1 MSQSDYLKR
10 RVTSHILNRQK
21 TEKDELKPVLSSDE
35 YTSFKRYQITNTV
48 INDEIN
54 YKNIVP
60 QGKHI
65 IFDIETDVSSCPE
78 FKLCKDTNT
87 RDNRINL
94 TSSKIDPNPCPRA
107 PLFIKNTEN
116 PLDPVNVAYVPQPK
130 RNCKL
135 ENSTNKNSYLSRRL
149 DCPQP
154 VVIDNID
161 INLHSGQ
168 SIYKVDLK
176 DYTTGIDLHKL
187 TYNYKSFDSKIK
199 VSTTTN
205 EFTEPG
211 NVDSWSILTTSY
223 GWFGEY
229 PIDLGNEYINFNNN
243 KYNKVWVGNGR
254 ITLSKIGYD
263 YTESFTDFNRN
274 PMICPLWDI
283 HGWTRPNTES
293 NLRFGK
299 ANFKAETNELKIYLF
314 IREYDNT
321 DTNMKTIDPVTG
333 EERIIKITQAKNL
346 QTDSR
351 QQLMVTIELN
361 SPVQAN
367 IKFEYGIMTPGNDFP
382 GINSDW
388 SGSQDGIVGI
398 SYGNN
403 NITSL
408 NSSNIDYI
416 NEPTKLFQPSESIAQ
431 KFENQ
436 TSIGGTSNLAYK
448 TINFSND
455 YSIPGVSI
463 SGSILTVDS
472 IAIDKNEFQIY
483 SHNNGLE
490 SNYAVVK
497 LNPMILRKIEG
508 YDYRLKD
515 NNGNL
520 GYTTNLLIVTTSN
533 ATYTPSWYAG
543 GNATIVSWE
552 EGLQIPST
560 ETHIVRDSRFL
571 NTDNTLKSKS
581 EIEPFIKQY
590 LTIMNSSVCVYDE
603 SFGTLFIRQS
613 VEPSSYWIHDNS
625 NSNQIIYY
633 DESKITDLW
642 GVNNHEDI
650 QIPYRAVLKTYLG
663 FKIPENNIQYPGIQN
678 EIFRPI
684 PISETNAEAID
695 NATNL
700 LNTTI
705 DGHLVVAFVLFISN
719 SNDRRI
725 YLKSDYNNI
734 VRNQNVNATTNVY
747 SFETIPNT

>member
-161 INLHSGQ
+161 INLLSGQ

-211 NVDSWSILTTSY
+211 DVDSWSILNPIY
-223 GWFGEY
+223 GFNGEY

-243 KYNKVWVGNGR
+243 KYNKVWVGSGR

-263 YTESFTDFNRN
+263 YTESIPEFNQN
-274 PMICPLWDI
+274 PMICPLWDV
-283 HGWTRPNTES
+283 HGWTNANTES
-293 NLRFGK
+293 NFLFGK
-299 ANFKAETNELKIYLF
+299 VNFKAETNELKIYILT
-314 IREYDNT
+314 REYDGPGV
-321 DTNMKTIDPVTG
+321 NMKTIDPVTG
-333 EERIIKITQAKNL
+333 EEKIIEISGSDSWSS
-346 QTDSR
+346 DSR
-351 QQLMVTIELN
+351 QQFMVTIQLN

-382 GINSDW
+382 GINNNI
-388 SGSQDGIVGI
+388 GSQDGIVGI

-403 NITSL
+403 NITPL

-416 NEPTKLFQPSESIAQ
+416 NEPTKLFQPSESIVQ

-472 IAIDKNEFQIY
+472 NAIDKNEFQIY
-483 SHNNGLE
+483 SINNGLE

-497 LNPMILRKIEG
+497 LNP
-508 YDYRLKD
+508 
-515 NNGNL
+515 
-520 GYTTNLLIVTTSN
+520 IVT
-533 ATYTPSWYAG
+533 
-543 GNATIVSWE
+543 
-552 EGLQIPST
+552 
-560 ETHIVRDSRFL
+560 
-571 NTDNTLKSKS
+571 
-581 EIEPFIKQY
+581 
-590 LTIMNSSVCVYDE
+590 
-603 SFGTLFIRQS
+603 
-613 VEPSSYWIHDNS
+613 
-625 NSNQIIYY
+625 
-633 DESKITDLW
+633 
-642 GVNNHEDI
+642 
-650 QIPYRAVLKTYLG
+650 
-663 FKIPENNIQYPGIQN
+663 
-678 EIFRPI
+678 
-684 PISETNAEAID
+684 
-695 NATNL
+695 
-700 LNTTI
+700 
-705 DGHLVVAFVLFISN
+705 
-719 SNDRRI
+719 
-725 YLKSDYNNI
+725 
-734 VRNQNVNATTNVY
+734 
-747 SFETIPNT
+747 

>member
-161 INLHSGQ
+161 INLLSGQ
-168 SIYKVDLK
+168 SIYKIDLK

-211 NVDSWSILTTSY
+211 DVDSWSILNPWY
-223 GWFGEY
+223 GY
-229 PIDLGNEYINFNNN
+229 DSADPIDLGNEYINFNNN

-254 ITLSKIGYD
+254 ITLSAIGYD
-263 YTESFTDFNRN
+263 FSESFDEFNQN
-274 PMICPLWDI
+274 PMICPLWDV

-293 NLRFGK
+293 NLFFGK

-314 IREYDNT
+314 TREYDGGNT
-321 DTNMKTIDPVTG
+321 TMKRIDPVTG
-333 EERIIKITQAKNL
+333 QERIIGMTYEKMWE
-346 QTDSR
+346 TDSR
-351 QQLMVTIELN
+351 QQLMVTIQLN
-361 SPVQAN
+361 TPVQAN

-382 GINSDW
+382 GINNRLT
-388 SGSQDGIVGI
+388 GSQDGIVGI

-403 NITSL
+403 NITPL

-472 IAIDKNEFQIY
+472 NAIDKNEFQIY
-483 SHNNGLE
+483 SLNNGLE

-497 LNPMILRKIEG
+497 LNP
-508 YDYRLKD
+508 
-515 NNGNL
+515 
-520 GYTTNLLIVTTSN
+520 IVT
-533 ATYTPSWYAG
+533 
-543 GNATIVSWE
+543 
-552 EGLQIPST
+552 
-560 ETHIVRDSRFL
+560 
-571 NTDNTLKSKS
+571 
-581 EIEPFIKQY
+581 
-590 LTIMNSSVCVYDE
+590 
-603 SFGTLFIRQS
+603 
-613 VEPSSYWIHDNS
+613 
-625 NSNQIIYY
+625 
-633 DESKITDLW
+633 
-642 GVNNHEDI
+642 
-650 QIPYRAVLKTYLG
+650 
-663 FKIPENNIQYPGIQN
+663 
-678 EIFRPI
+678 
-684 PISETNAEAID
+684 
-695 NATNL
+695 
-700 LNTTI
+700 
-705 DGHLVVAFVLFISN
+705 
-719 SNDRRI
+719 
-725 YLKSDYNNI
+725 
-734 VRNQNVNATTNVY
+734 
-747 SFETIPNT
+747 